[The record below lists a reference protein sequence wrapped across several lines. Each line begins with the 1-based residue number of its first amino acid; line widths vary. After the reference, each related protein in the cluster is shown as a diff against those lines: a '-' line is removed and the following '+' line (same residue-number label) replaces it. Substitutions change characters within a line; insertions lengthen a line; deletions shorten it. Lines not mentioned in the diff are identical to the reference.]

1 MHPLQGGSALLV
13 GIQDEILRLHSMGL
27 LQPLLVD
34 QTTKKNIVWAT
45 DVYRELGSEYGHNRE
60 ILPNLITGSH
70 SSVIKNRA
78 RKAME
83 QQSERTRKHA
93 EVFTPLW
100 VCKKMI
106 SYADAMWFGK
116 TDPFLD
122 GDAPSK
128 RVSFPKRRKW
138 QRYVDAKRLEITCG
152 EAPYLVNRYDVSSGE
167 ILPIA
172 NRHGILDRKLRV
184 IDENT
189 TTEAEWLKWTLRAFQ
204 ATYGYEYQ
212 GDNLLIARVNLLMT
226 FEDYLGS
233 RWHRKPTYKEYTKYI
248 RTITWN
254 AWQMDGLSNCIPYSW
269 AADEAR
275 QTSLFDLLPVQSKP
289 QKTNKQSNL
298 FDPPSPSKT
307 ANDLFDLCG
316 DRSHGDSA
324 ESKKMCRLYNWRR
337 KRQLD
342 FSTINAGSRIMK
354 FDFVIGNPPY
364 QENSVGNVNYAQ
376 AIYHLFMDAAISV
389 SDKVELIHPA
399 RFLFNAGTTP
409 KAWNKKKLND
419 SHFKVLHYEPDSSRV
434 FPNVDIKGGVAIS
447 YYDVTQKYEPIE
459 IFTAYD
465 EIRSI
470 LKKVKHRRDFKTLAD
485 VISSTTTYQ
494 FTDLLHEDYPDAISK
509 LSKGHA
515 YDISTNIFQQLPEIF
530 YDQKPEDGQCYI
542 RLFGRIN
549 NQRLYK
555 WIRKDYVRDND
566 ITYKHK
572 VIVPKANGSGALGE
586 VLTTPLI
593 GEPLIG
599 FTETFISIGLVDTR
613 EEAEA
618 ILKYVKSKFART
630 MLGILKVT
638 QDNSSKKWKYVPLQ
652 DFTSQS
658 DIDWSQSIAEIDRQL
673 YEKYGLADNEIEFIE
688 THVKEMV

>member
-1 MHPLQGGSALLV
+1 MLV

-60 ILPNLITGSH
+60 ILPNLITGNH

-289 QKTNKQSNL
+289 QKPNKQSNM
-298 FDPPSPSKT
+298 FDPPSPPKT
-307 ANDLFDLCG
+307 ANDLFDLCD

-324 ESKKMCRLYNWRR
+324 ESKKMCRLYNWRG

-364 QENSVGNVNYAQ
+364 QDETIGDNQNRAQ
-376 AIYHLFMDAAISV
+376 PIYHFFMDAAFKISNV
-389 SDKVELIHPA
+389 VALIHPA
-399 RFLFNAGTTP
+399 RFLFNAGSTP
-409 KAWNKKKLND
+409 KEWNQKMLND
-419 SHFKVLHYEPDSSRV
+419 EHFKVLYYEADSSKV
-434 FPNVDIKGGVAIS
+434 FPSTDIRGGVIIS
-447 YYDVTQKYEPIE
+447 YRDESKTFGAIE
-459 IFTAYD
+459 SFSTF
-465 EIRSI
+465 EELNTI
-470 LKKVKHRRDFKTLAD
+470 LKKVRPTIKNPF
-485 VISSTTTYQ
+485 SSIVSGQGIY
-494 FTDLLHEDYPDAISK
+494 K
-509 LSKGHA
+509 LSDTALFEH
-515 YDISTNIFQQLPEIF
+515 PEIV
-530 YDQKPEDGQCYI
+530 DLQSKNAP
-542 RLFGRIN
+542 
-549 NQRLYK
+549 
-555 WIRKDYVRDND
+555 
-566 ITYKHK
+566 K
-572 VIVPKANGSGALGE
+572 VINTNAFTTLQNVVFFKEKPDNEECVQFLGLVNNKRVYYWGIKRYQAVPNSFYKYKVFVPKANGSGALGE
-586 VLTTPLI
+586 VLSTPLI
-593 GEPLIG
+593 GAPLIG
-599 FTETFISIGLVDTR
+599 ATKSFLSIGSFETLN
-613 EEAEA
+613 EAENC
-618 ILKYVKSKFART
+618 LKYVKSKFART
-630 MLGILKVT
+630 MLGVLKVT
-638 QDNSSKKWKYVPLQ
+638 QDNPSEKWKYVPLQ

-658 DIDWSQSIAEIDRQL
+658 DIDWSQSVAEIDRQL